1 MPGVVRVGETVRRP
15 RGENWRFVRALLTH
29 LRERGFEG
37 APTSLGSDEQGREI
51 FSFLPGQVPEDLYPS
66 LPDETL
72 AAAAWLIRRF
82 HDATAGTRISHGHET
97 VCHGDL
103 SPCNFIF
110 RDGGPIGMIDFDAAV
125 PGTRLPSRARL
136 FRPVAALPGWG

>member
-51 FSFLPGQVPEDLYPS
+51 FSFLPGQVPETCTRAS
-66 LPDETL
+66 LTK
-72 AAAAWLIRRF
+72 
-82 HDATAGTRISHGHET
+82 
-97 VCHGDL
+97 
-103 SPCNFIF
+103 
-110 RDGGPIGMIDFDAAV
+110 
-125 PGTRLPSRARL
+125 RLPLQR
-136 FRPVAALPGWG
+136 G